1 MSKKRVSAVVIVMAL
16 LFLIFAGIVQ
26 AGVAPVTAIDTLVAE
41 VNSDSL
47 DEAMAMFAEDAVF
60 TNQLIGRSYVGKE
73 EIETVLGAWQRPGRA
88 FEIVALSMDG
98 DTVEVTLDVSDHG
111 VVWGQ
116 QRMRAQV
123 TDGLI
128 GDLALTQIRLSFV
141 PVP

>member
-1 MSKKRVSAVVIVMAL
+1 M
-16 LFLIFAGIVQ
+16 FLILTSIVQ

-47 DEAMAMFAEDAVF
+47 EEAMDMFAEDAVF
-60 TNQLIGRSYVGKE
+60 TNELIGRSYVGKE
-73 EIETVLGAWQRPGRA
+73 EIEATLDEWQRPGRA

-98 DTVEVTLDVSDHG
+98 DTVEVTLDISDRG
-111 VVWGQ
+111 IVWGQ

>member
-47 DEAMAMFAEDAVF
+47 DEAMDMFAEDAVF

>member
-16 LFLIFAGIVQ
+16 LFLIFASIVQ